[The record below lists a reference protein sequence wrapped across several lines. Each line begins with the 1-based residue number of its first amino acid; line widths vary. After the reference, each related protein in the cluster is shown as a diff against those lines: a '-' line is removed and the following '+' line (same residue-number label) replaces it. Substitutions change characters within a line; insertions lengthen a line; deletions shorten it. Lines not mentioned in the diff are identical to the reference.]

1 MKKVLR
7 IGMIEDDTELSE
19 LISEHLSSYDD
30 ISCEIVAD
38 SVENFIR
45 ELKEIEPLDIVL
57 SDIQLPGMTGLE
69 GIRLLKGKYPEMDF
83 IVITVY
89 HDSDKIFEALRSGA
103 SGYLLK
109 STPLEEIHSAIL
121 ELASGGSPMSPQ
133 IARMVVEHFSPKK
146 KIEKKSN
153 LNEIEIEIV
162 DALVNGLSYKMI
174 ADFLDISIDSVRYH
188 IKHIYAKLH
197 VHSKSEVISKSFRGE
212 I

>member
-1 MKKVLR
+1 MSKQLR
-7 IGMIEDDTELSE
+7 IGIIEDDTELSE
-19 LISEHLSSYDD
+19 LISDFLDAQDD

-38 SVENFIR
+38 SVESFIT
-45 ELKEIEPLDIVL
+45 KSKKIDPLDIVL

-69 GIRLLKGKYPEMDF
+69 GIRLLKGKNPEIDF

-89 HDSDKIFEALRSGA
+89 HDSEKIFEALRSGA

-109 STPLEEIHSAIL
+109 STPLEEIHAAIQ
-121 ELASGGSPMSPQ
+121 ELSSGGSPMSPQ
-133 IARMVVEHFSPKK
+133 IARKVVDYFTPEKKEPKQSK
-146 KIEKKSN
+146 LNDIEKK
-153 LNEIEIEIV
+153 IV

-188 IKHIYAKLH
+188 IKHIYTKLH